1 MSFTAESLNNLNKI
15 KHIIIA
21 KVDNKP
27 GVVSRMSGFF
37 TRRGYNIESF
47 VTSVTNNPEVYHLTF
62 SVLCSE
68 EEAQLLVH
76 QLGRIAE
83 VIEVCDTTGKDV
95 IIREFMLIKI
105 NCPENKSFEI
115 LQACD
120 MFKIKIVGRGEGFAT
135 IEVMGNSQKLDD
147 VITTFEKYGVI
158 EIVRS
163 GAVCVLN

>member
-1 MSFTAESLNNLNKI
+1 MNEQNINKP
-15 KHIIIA
+15 KHVIVA

-47 VTSVTNNPEVYHLTF
+47 VTSVTDNPAIYHLTF

-68 EEAQLLVH
+68 DEAQLLVH
-76 QLGRIAE
+76 QLGRLEE
-83 VIEVCDTTGKDV
+83 VIEVCDTMGRDV

-105 NCPENKSFEI
+105 NCPSDKSFEI
-115 LQACD
+115 LQTCD
-120 MFKIKIVGRGEGFAT
+120 MLKLKIVGRGEDFVT

-147 VITTFEKYGVI
+147 VILTLERYGVI

-163 GAVCVLN
+163 GAVCVVN

>member
-1 MSFTAESLNNLNKI
+1 MSNNKTKRVI
-15 KHIIIA
+15 VA

-47 VTSVTNNPEVYHLTF
+47 VTSVTDNPAIYHLTI
-62 SVLCSE
+62 SVLCSDD
-68 EEAQLLVH
+68 EAQLLVH

-83 VIEVCDTTGKDV
+83 VTDVYDTTGQDV

-105 NCPENKSFEI
+105 RCESDKSFEI
-115 LQACD
+115 LQTCG
-120 MFKIKIVGRGEGFAT
+120 MLKLKIVGRCEDCVT

-147 VITTFEKYGVI
+147 VIIAFDKYGII
-158 EIVRS
+158 ETVRS
-163 GAVCVLN
+163 GAVCVVN

>member
-1 MSFTAESLNNLNKI
+1 MDFTAENTNKL
-15 KHIIIA
+15 KHVIVA

-47 VTSVTNNPEVYHLTF
+47 VTSVTDNPEVYHLTF

-68 EEAQLLVH
+68 DEAQLLVH
-76 QLGRIAE
+76 QLGRLAE
-83 VIEVCDTTGKDV
+83 IIEVCDTTGKDV

-105 NCPENKSFEI
+105 NCPKENSFEI
-115 LQACD
+115 MQTCE
-120 MFKIKIVGRGEGFAT
+120 MMKVKIVGRGEGFVT

-147 VITTFEKYGVI
+147 VTITFEKYGII

-163 GAVCVLN
+163 GAVCVVN

>member
-1 MSFTAESLNNLNKI
+1 MNNL
-15 KHIIIA
+15 KHVIVA

-47 VTSVTNNPEVYHLTF
+47 VTSVTDNPEVYHLTF

-68 EEAQLLVH
+68 DEAQLLVH

-105 NCPENKSFEI
+105 NCPDDRSFEI
-115 LQACD
+115 LQTCD
-120 MFKIKIVGRGEGFAT
+120 MLKVKIVGRGEQFVT

-147 VITTFEKYGVI
+147 VVITFEKYGII

-163 GAVCVLN
+163 GAVCVVN

>member
-1 MSFTAESLNNLNKI
+1 MNNL
-15 KHIIIA
+15 KHIIVA

-47 VTSVTNNPEVYHLTF
+47 VTSVTAHPEVYHLTF

-68 EEAQLLVH
+68 DEAQLLVH

-105 NCPENKSFEI
+105 NCPSDKSFEI
-115 LQACD
+115 LQTCD
-120 MFKIKIVGRGEGFAT
+120 MLKVKIVGRGDGFVT

-147 VITTFEKYGVI
+147 VIITFEKYGVI

-163 GAVCVLN
+163 GAVCVVN

>member
-1 MSFTAESLNNLNKI
+1 MSETNNKN
-15 KHIIIA
+15 KHIIVA
-21 KVDNKP
+21 KVDNVP

-47 VTSVTNNPEVYHLTF
+47 VTSVTDNPAIYHLTF

-68 EEAQLLVH
+68 DEAQLLVH

-83 VIEVCDTTGKDV
+83 VIEVCDTLGRDV
-95 IIREFMLIKI
+95 VTREFMLMKI
-105 NCPENKSFEI
+105 NCPNEKSFEI
-115 LQACD
+115 LQTCD
-120 MFKIKIVGRGEGFAT
+120 ILKVKIVGRGET
-135 IEVMGNSQKLDD
+135 TVTVEVMGTSQKLDD
-147 VITTFEKYGVI
+147 VIVTFEKYGII

>member
-1 MSFTAESLNNLNKI
+1 MSDKI
-15 KHIIIA
+15 KRVIVA
-21 KVDNKP
+21 KVDNIP

-47 VTSVTNNPEVYHLTF
+47 VTSVTDNPAIYHLTF

-68 EEAQLLVH
+68 DEAQLLVH

-105 NCPENKSFEI
+105 NCASEKSFEI
-115 LQACD
+115 LQTCD
-120 MFKIKIVGRGEGFAT
+120 MLKVKIVGRGENCVT

-147 VITTFEKYGVI
+147 VIITFEKYGII

-163 GAVCVLN
+163 GAVCVVN

>member
-1 MSFTAESLNNLNKI
+1 MSIEKL

-27 GVVSRMSGFF
+27 GVVSRISGFF

-47 VTSVTNNPEVYHLTF
+47 VTSVTDNAEVYHLTF

-68 EEAQLLVH
+68 NEAQLLVH
-76 QLGRIAE
+76 QLGRLEE
-83 VIEVCDTTGKDV
+83 VIEVCDTAGKDV

-105 NCPENKSFEI
+105 NCPSDKSFEI
-115 LQACD
+115 LQTCD
-120 MFKIKIVGRGEGFAT
+120 MLKVKIVGRGEEFVT

-147 VITTFEKYGVI
+147 VIITFEKYGII

-163 GAVCVLN
+163 GAVCVVN

>member
-1 MSFTAESLNNLNKI
+1 MTDYQNKTKRVI
-15 KHIIIA
+15 VA

-47 VTSVTNNPEVYHLTF
+47 VTSVTDDSAIYHLTI
-62 SVLCSE
+62 SVLCSDD
-68 EEAQLLVH
+68 EAELLIH
-76 QLGRIAE
+76 QLGRLAE
-83 VIEVCDTTGKDV
+83 VIEVYDTTDKDV

-105 NCPENKSFEI
+105 TCPEDKSFEI
-115 LQACD
+115 LQTCD
-120 MFKIKIVGRGEGFAT
+120 MLKLKIVGRGEESAT

-147 VITTFEKYGVI
+147 VVIAFKKYGII

-163 GAVCVLN
+163 GAVCVINEI

>member
-1 MSFTAESLNNLNKI
+1 MNSENSNKT
-15 KHIIIA
+15 KHVIVA

-47 VTSVTNNPEVYHLTF
+47 VTSVTDNPAIYHLTI

-68 EEAQLLVH
+68 DEAQLLIH
-76 QLGRIAE
+76 QLGRLAE
-83 VIEVCDTTGKDV
+83 IIEVCDTADKDV
-95 IIREFMLIKI
+95 IIREFMLLKI
-105 NCPENKSFEI
+105 SCPNEKSFEI
-115 LQACD
+115 LQTCD
-120 MFKIKIVGRGEGFAT
+120 MLKLKIVGRNEESAT

-147 VITTFEKYGVI
+147 VIITFEKYGII

-163 GAVCVLN
+163 GAVCVVN